1 MHLQW
6 SRWIHTCG
14 NDHLPIFW
22 PGFAR
27 VISGFLY
34 CKAIRTDNKTVWSR
48 YVTVS
53 SSHITQRWISVP
65 GCPFMSSKNLL
76 ESVHSWL
83 SQYRDGLT
91 RYAYF
96 YHKDMTVGRPSY
108 LYHGNSYARKT
119 ASLCWDGPLHAFKFS
134 KCTLTRRI
142 LHKNDTIFTLL
153 LCEMIRSYKSIG
165 PVVLLL
171 KFRVTG

>member
-1 MHLQW
+1 MCICNGRVEYILAVTIT
-6 SRWIHTCG
+6 SLYFGRA
-14 NDHLPIFW
+14 LPGLYLAFYI
-22 PGFAR
+22 AR
-27 VISGFLY
+27 PSEL
-34 CKAIRTDNKTVWSR
+34 TTVWSR

-53 SSHITQRWISVP
+53 SLHITQRWICVP
-65 GCPFMSSKNLL
+65 GCPFMSSKHLI

-96 YHKDMTVGRPSY
+96 YHKDHKVMPSY

-119 ASLCWDGPLHAFKFS
+119 VSLCSDGPLHAFKFS

-153 LCEMIRSYKSIG
+153 LCEMIRSCKSSG
-165 PVVLLL
+165 PIVLLL